1 MRLVANIICR
11 RRFKAQARIRRW
23 WQRHSQG
30 GWAGTRRFILY
41 LIRWQLSTP
50 ILWLV
55 VRHMGPSLNSTI
67 IANLIGGAIFF
78 WVDRFIFT
86 SSAVEIWHI
95 KEGKCDKC
103 GVVSHLW
110 RLVKTI
116 GYDKS
121 EAKPV
126 FLCMRCSKEK
136 TDALRS
142 QGVPVRGKS
151 R

>member
-1 MRLVANIICR
+1 MK
-11 RRFKAQARIRRW
+11 RFV
-23 WQRHSQG
+23 
-30 GWAGTRRFILY
+30 LY
-41 LIRWQLSTP
+41 LFRWQLSTP
-50 ILWLV
+50 ILWLAV
-55 VRHMGPSLNSTI
+55 KQLGVGVWSTV

-86 SSAVEIWHI
+86 SQAIEVWHI

-110 RLVKTI
+110 RLVKTA

-126 FLCMRCSKEK
+126 FLCLKCSKEK
-136 TDALRS
+136 TEQLRS
-142 QGVPVRGKS
+142 QGIPVRGKS

>member
-1 MRLVANIICR
+1 M
-11 RRFKAQARIRRW
+11 
-23 WQRHSQG
+23 
-30 GWAGTRRFILY
+30 RRFILY

-55 VRHMGPSLNSTI
+55 VKNLGTSVTATV

-78 WVDRFIFT
+78 WVDKFIFT
-86 SSAVEIWHI
+86 SQAVEVWHI
-95 KEGKCDKC
+95 KEGTCDKC
-103 GVVSHLW
+103 GAQSRLW
-110 RLVKTI
+110 RLIKTA

-121 EAKPV
+121 GDKPV
-126 FLCMRCSKEK
+126 FLCMKCSKEK

-142 QGVPVRGKS
+142 RGIPVRGKS